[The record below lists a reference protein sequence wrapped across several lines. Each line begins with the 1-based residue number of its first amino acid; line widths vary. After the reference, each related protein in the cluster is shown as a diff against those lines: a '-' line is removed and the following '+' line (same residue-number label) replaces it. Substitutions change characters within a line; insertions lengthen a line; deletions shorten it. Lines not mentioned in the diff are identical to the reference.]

1 MKNIYTNILQFKGTW
16 RTYQERVLEN
26 SQKYLSDKKIH
37 IVAAPGSG
45 KTTLGIELI
54 RRLGMPCLILSPSI
68 TIRQQWLE
76 RIREGFMTEDSRPDE
91 IVSNDLRNMRSITA
105 VTYQALYSAMKHYQ
119 GQLSDGDDEAE
130 EDERESEAVDFR
142 DFDIFDAVK
151 AAGIKTICLD
161 EAHHLRSEWWKA
173 LETFMKELKG
183 MTVIALTATP
193 PYDSTPGQWK
203 RYIDLCGPIDE
214 EIFTPEL
221 VREGSLCP
229 HEDYIYFNWPSR
241 EELAEIL
248 AG

>member
-1 MKNIYTNILQFKGTW
+1 M
-16 RTYQERVLEN
+16 
-26 SQKYLSDKKIH
+26 
-37 IVAAPGSG
+37 
-45 KTTLGIELI
+45 
-54 RRLGMPCLILSPSI
+54 
-68 TIRQQWLE
+68 
-76 RIREGFMTEDSRPDE
+76 
-91 IVSNDLRNMRSITA
+91 
-105 VTYQALYSAMKHYQ
+105 
-119 GQLSDGDDEAE
+119 
-130 EDERESEAVDFR
+130 DFR

-203 RYIDLCGPIDE
+203 RYIDLCGSIDE

-241 EELAEIL
+241 EELAEIEAYQKKEREIWEKL
-248 AG
+248 LTGSRFTEMIATHRGLRNPEEYQVLFGPSDLLPGPGYSLPLLSAGADRHRGKAAKADSRMAGRAAAGVPV